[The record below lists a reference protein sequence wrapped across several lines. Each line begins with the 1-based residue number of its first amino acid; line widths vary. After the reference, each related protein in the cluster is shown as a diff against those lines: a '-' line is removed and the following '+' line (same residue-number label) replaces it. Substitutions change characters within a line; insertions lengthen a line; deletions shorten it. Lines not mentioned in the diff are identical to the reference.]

1 MIDRII
7 DRIDA
12 FALRYRKPLAII
24 GFIWLGISW
33 ASSAHLIAL
42 PEIPLLT
49 GKSGVFASSA
59 FAALWWAWLN
69 PRISK
74 RRSARGA
81 EQPQGELSNVEV
93 RR

>member
-1 MIDRII
+1 MIDRFI
-7 DRIDA
+7 DRLDG
-12 FALRYRKPLAII
+12 FAIRHRRLVAIV
-24 GFIWLGISW
+24 GGIWLVVSW
-33 ASSAHLIAL
+33 ASSAHFISL

-74 RRSARGA
+74 RRAARDAQKTDSG
-81 EQPQGELSNVEV
+81 QIEV
-93 RR
+93 AR